1 MDIETLVLYQDSCLL
16 AVNKPAGL
24 PTLVDGYHPDA
35 PYLTAL
41 LMQRFAPLWVVHRLD
56 RETSG
61 VILFALSA
69 MAHRNLN
76 TQFEQRR
83 TLKTYHALVDGSPD
97 WEERSVDLALRPDGD
112 RRHRTVVD
120 SRRGRPAQTDL
131 RVLRRFACRAL
142 VEAVPRTGRT
152 HQIRA
157 HLAAV
162 GAPILGDRLYGDTG
176 SVGGSGSAG
185 SVLIER
191 TALHAVAIEVA
202 HPEDGRSLR
211 FTAPYPTDFERALEA
226 AARQA
231 APGMI

>member
-1 MDIETLVLYQDSCLL
+1 MDVETLLLYQDSCLL

-69 MAHRNLN
+69 EAHRSLN

-83 TLKTYHALVDGSPD
+83 TLKTYHALVEGSPD
-97 WEERSVDLALRPDGD
+97 WVERSIDLALRPNGD
-112 RRHRTVVD
+112 RKHRTVVD
-120 SRRGRPAQTDL
+120 SRRGKPAQTDL

-162 GAPILGDRLYGDTG
+162 GAPIIGDRLYGAAG
-176 SVGGSGSAG
+176 SVGETASAD

-191 TALHAVAIEVA
+191 MALHAAAIVVT
-202 HPEDGRSLR
+202 HPEDGRPLH
-211 FTAPYPTDFERALEA
+211 FTAAYPIDFERALEA